1 MGVDG
6 AHATRDVGTSSN
18 ICGKVPNS
26 WFTEGFDTID
36 LQEARGLIEDLS
48 RENGFHISV
57 RQNRTRKHSDWL
69 SRLLHLPSPRRRG
82 GITPLNQGLEAQRGN
97 PRVMEDNIRPLE
109 LRDKP
114 LLSC

>member
-18 ICGKVPNS
+18 ICGKVPNG

-48 RENGFHISV
+48 R
-57 RQNRTRKHSDWL
+57 
-69 SRLLHLPSPRRRG
+69 
-82 GITPLNQGLEAQRGN
+82 
-97 PRVMEDNIRPLE
+97 
-109 LRDKP
+109 
-114 LLSC
+114 